1 MCLLVLVFLLALAI
15 APQLFAS
22 GDPTAA
28 QPRVRFQPP
37 DMDHPFGTDYL
48 GRDIYTRIVY
58 GARLSLFPAIAVV
71 IMAGILGSIAG
82 LIAGY
87 TGGWIDEALMRFTDV
102 FLAVPALILAMAI
115 ATALG
120 PSVMNAALAV
130 VLVWWPGFARLARGE
145 TQVIRRTEYVE
156 AAAATGAGAVRIMLR
171 HVLPNISASLI
182 VKLSLDAGTLL
193 LGRRSIDCGCR
204 TGKGAGRI
212 GLGASAALDV
222 DDGAGNRAECG
233 GRRRYTNHRSR
244 AGGQSSR
251 RLERVCGGAGTAIHL
266 VAEQPAYRPWCCPR
280 DVRRTLTH
288 GGGAPETAAQVH
300 SG

>member
-1 MCLLVLVFLLALAI
+1 MRARDTISLVCLLVLVFLLALAI

-37 DMDHPFGTDYL
+37 HLDHPFGTDYL

-71 IMAGILGSIAG
+71 ITAGILGSIAG

-120 PSVMNAALAV
+120 PSVINAAVAV

-145 TQVIRRTEYVE
+145 TQVVRRTEYVE
-156 AAAATGAGAVRIMLR
+156 AAAATGAGALRIMLR

-193 LGRRSIDCGCR
+193 LVLSGLSFLGV
-204 TGKGAGRI
+204 GAQPPTPEW
-212 GLGASAALDV
+212 GLEVATAGQYMFDLPWYLLAPSAAIFLTVFSLNVLGDAVRERLDP
-222 DDGAGNRAECG
+222 
-233 GRRRYTNHRSR
+233 
-244 AGGQSSR
+244 
-251 RLERVCGGAGTAIHL
+251 RLAL
-266 VAEQPAYRPWCCPR
+266 V
-280 DVRRTLTH
+280 
-288 GGGAPETAAQVH
+288 
-300 SG
+300 

>member
-1 MCLLVLVFLLALAI
+1 MRWRRRLRARDTISLVCLLVLVFLLALAI

-37 DMDHPFGTDYL
+37 HLDHPFGTDYL

-71 IMAGILGSIAG
+71 ITAGILGSIAG

-120 PSVMNAALAV
+120 PSVINAAVAV

-145 TQVIRRTEYVE
+145 TQVVRRTEYVE
-156 AAAATGAGAVRIMLR
+156 AAAATGAGALRIMLR

-193 LGRRSIDCGCR
+193 LVLSGLSFLGV
-204 TGKGAGRI
+204 GAQPPTPEW
-212 GLGASAALDV
+212 GLEVATAGQYMFDLPWYLLAPSAAIFLTVFSLNVLGDAVRERLDP
-222 DDGAGNRAECG
+222 
-233 GRRRYTNHRSR
+233 
-244 AGGQSSR
+244 
-251 RLERVCGGAGTAIHL
+251 RLAL
-266 VAEQPAYRPWCCPR
+266 V
-280 DVRRTLTH
+280 
-288 GGGAPETAAQVH
+288 
-300 SG
+300 